1 MVMTDERKK
10 KKKRDI
16 IPLAIFFQE
25 MDLPEEE
32 KTKRENLAREIE
44 TAVLTYFVDLNEAK
58 SSEDEE
64 KHDTHYLLDALYE
77 TIMALLL
84 AFLGLRVAS
93 AFLEDYL
100 HGMID
105 EVGDVTERRY
115 AEDPYWTSDDRATVI
130 GENTANY
137 TGNYGEWIQAIREGK
152 TKKVWHGMLDD
163 RERPTHIVSEDQ
175 TVDILEPFTVG
186 GFLLMFPT
194 DTSLGA
200 PPSETANCRC
210 VLEYK

>member
-1 MVMTDERKK
+1 MTDERKK

-32 KTKRENLAREIE
+32 KTNRENLAREIE

-115 AEDPYWTSDDRATVI
+115 DEDPYWTSDDRATVI
-130 GENTANY
+130 GENTANF

-152 TKKVWHGMLDD
+152 TKKTWHGMLDQ
-163 RERPTHIVSEDQ
+163 RERETHINAEGQ
-175 TVDILEPFTVG
+175 TVNILDPFIVG
-186 GFLLMFPT
+186 TSKLMFPG
-194 DTSLGA
+194 DM
-200 PPSETANCRC
+200 ETFGVDINEIANCRC
-210 VLEYK
+210 HVIYS